1 MRAISIPRPGG
12 PEVLTLGEHPDPT
25 PATGQVLIRVA
36 AAGVN
41 RADISQRLGNY
52 PSPPGASPLPG
63 MEVSGTI
70 AALGHGVVGRSI
82 GDRVCALLPSG
93 GYASLVVAEESLL
106 LDVPESMDLVDAAG
120 LPETLATVW
129 SNVFMLAGL
138 RAGETLLV
146 HGGSSGI
153 GTTAIQL
160 ARAHGALVATTA
172 GTGAKLAACE
182 RLGAEIL
189 INYRT
194 EDFVAR
200 LLDATDGHGADVIL
214 DAIGGAYLDRNL
226 NALAPHGR
234 LAIIGNQSAI
244 RGSVDVRTMMSKW
257 VTIHGST
264 LRARPTEEKAE
275 IMASVRENVWPYVVA
290 GQVVPVIDRRI
301 PFAEAASAHRR
312 LEASDHIGKLL
323 LIP

>member
-1 MRAISIPRPGG
+1 MRAISIPAPGG
-12 PEVLTLGEHPDPT
+12 PEVLTLGEHPDPA
-25 PATGQVLIRVA
+25 PGPGQVLIEVA

-41 RADISQRLGNY
+41 RADISQRLGHY
-52 PSPPGASPLPG
+52 PSPPGTSPLPG

-70 AALGHGVVGRSI
+70 AALGHGVAGRSI

-93 GYASLVVAEESLL
+93 GYASLVVAEAALL

-172 GTGAKLAACE
+172 GTDEKLAACE

-194 EDFVAR
+194 EDFVER
-200 LLDATDGHGADVIL
+200 LLEGTDGRGADVIL

-226 NALAPHGR
+226 NALAPRGR
-234 LAIIGNQSAI
+234 LAIIGNQSAA
-244 RGSVDVRTMMSKW
+244 RGTVDVRILMSKW
-257 VTIHGST
+257 LTIHGST

-290 GQVVPVIDRRI
+290 GQVVPVIDQRI
-301 PFAEAASAHRR
+301 PFAEAASAHQR
-312 LEASDHIGKLL
+312 LEASEHIGKLL

>member
-1 MRAISIPRPGG
+1 MRAISIPLPGG
-12 PEVLTLGEHPDPT
+12 PEVLTLGEHPDPD
-25 PATGQVLIRVA
+25 PGPGQVLIEVA

-41 RADISQRLGNY
+41 RADVSQRLGHY
-52 PSPPGASPLPG
+52 PSPPGTSPLPG

-70 AALGHGVVGRSI
+70 VALGRGVVGRSI

-93 GYASLVVAEESLL
+93 GYASLVVAEAALL
-106 LDVPESMDLVDAAG
+106 LDVPDSMNLVDAAG

-172 GTGAKLAACE
+172 GTDEKLAACE
-182 RLGAEIL
+182 RLGAVIL

-194 EDFVAR
+194 EDFVER
-200 LLDATDGHGADVIL
+200 LLDATDGRGADVIL

-226 NALAPHGR
+226 NALAPRGR
-234 LAIIGNQSAI
+234 LAIIGNQSAA
-244 RGSVDVRTMMSKW
+244 RGTVDVRTLMSKW
-257 VTIHGST
+257 LTIHGST
-264 LRARPTEEKAE
+264 LRARPSEEKAA
-275 IMASVRENVWPYVVA
+275 IMASVRENVWPFVVA
-290 GQVVPVIDRRI
+290 GQVVPVIDQRI
-301 PFAEAASAHRR
+301 PFAEAARAHRR
-312 LEASDHIGKLL
+312 LEASEHIGKLL

>member
-1 MRAISIPRPGG
+1 MRAISIPVPGG
-12 PEVLTLGEHPDPT
+12 PEALTLGEHPDPT
-25 PATGQVLIRVA
+25 PGQGQVLIEVA

-41 RADISQRLGNY
+41 RADISQRLGHY
-52 PSPPGASPLPG
+52 PSPPGSSPLPG

-70 AALGHGVVGRSI
+70 VALGHGVVGRSI
-82 GDRVCALLPSG
+82 GDRVCALLPGG
-93 GYASLVVAEESLL
+93 GYASLVVAEAALL
-106 LDVPESMDLVDAAG
+106 LDVPHSMDLVDAAG

-172 GTGAKLAACE
+172 GTPEKLAACE

-194 EDFVAR
+194 EDFVER
-200 LLDATDGHGADVIL
+200 LLGATDGRGADVIL

-226 NALAPHGR
+226 TALAPRGR
-234 LAIIGNQSAI
+234 LAIIGNQSAD
-244 RGSVDVRTMMSKW
+244 RGTVDLRTLMSKW

-290 GQVVPVIDRRI
+290 GQVVPVIDQRF
-301 PFAEAASAHRR
+301 PFAEAARAHER
-312 LEASDHIGKLL
+312 LEASEHIGKLL

>member
-1 MRAISIPRPGG
+1 
-12 PEVLTLGEHPDPT
+12 
-25 PATGQVLIRVA
+25 VLIEVA

-41 RADISQRLGNY
+41 RADISQRLGHY
-52 PSPPGASPLPG
+52 PSPPGTSPLPG

-70 AALGHGVVGRSI
+70 AALGHGVAGRSI

-93 GYASLVVAEESLL
+93 GYASLVVAEAALL

-172 GTGAKLAACE
+172 GTDEKLAACE

-194 EDFVAR
+194 EDFVER
-200 LLDATDGHGADVIL
+200 LLEGTDGRGADVIL

-226 NALAPHGR
+226 NALAPRGR
-234 LAIIGNQSAI
+234 LAIIGNQSAA
-244 RGSVDVRTMMSKW
+244 RGTVDVRILMSKW
-257 VTIHGST
+257 LTIHGST

-290 GQVVPVIDRRI
+290 GQVVPVIDQRI
-301 PFAEAASAHRR
+301 PFAEAASAHQR
-312 LEASDHIGKLL
+312 LEASEHIGKLL